1 MSMRTPETQLAIP
14 ILTLVVVTD
23 LEKLKTS
30 QTVLT
35 EVMSDF
41 GEYNFT
47 LEDGAFKVKNLG
59 G

>member
-1 MSMRTPETQLAIP
+1 M
-14 ILTLVVVTD
+14 
-23 LEKLKTS
+23 
-30 QTVLT
+30 VLT

-41 GEYNFT
+41 GEYDFT